1 MMLKNTNQSFYVQQ
15 LTTKGSRKICNEVHL
30 NMAQLLFEIE
40 VRKKFYRGDL
50 HNVLCRKT
58 FHKSRY
64 TKRNDNICFCVIAY
78 LYVLYISTSR
88 TICVCV
94 YMIINY
100 SDSMD
105 LEIGL
110 CKFSIFVPT
119 NEAIYFV
126 SQTYPL
132 QELRKNAVNLWPY

>member
-1 MMLKNTNQSFYVQQ
+1 M
-15 LTTKGSRKICNEVHL
+15 TTKGSRKIFNEVHL
-30 NMAQLLFEIE
+30 NMVQLWFQIE
-40 VRKKFYRGDL
+40 VREKFYRGDL

-88 TICVCV
+88 TICVHA

-100 SDSMD
+100 LDGTD

-110 CKFSIFVPT
+110 CTFSIFVPT
-119 NEAIYFV
+119 YKSIYFV
-126 SQTYPL
+126 WQIYCTF
-132 QELRKNAVNLWPY
+132 QGLRKNAGNLLPYKIRFCHC

>member
-1 MMLKNTNQSFYVQQ
+1 M
-15 LTTKGSRKICNEVHL
+15 TTKGSRKIRNEVHL
-30 NMAQLLFEIE
+30 NMAQLWFQIE
-40 VRKKFYRGDL
+40 VREKFYRGDL

-88 TICVCV
+88 TICVRA

-100 SDSMD
+100 LDGTD

-110 CKFSIFVPT
+110 CTFSIFVPT
-119 NEAIYFV
+119 YKSIYFV
-126 SQTYPL
+126 WQTYYTF
-132 QELRKNAVNLWPY
+132 QGLRKNAGNLLPYKIRFYHC